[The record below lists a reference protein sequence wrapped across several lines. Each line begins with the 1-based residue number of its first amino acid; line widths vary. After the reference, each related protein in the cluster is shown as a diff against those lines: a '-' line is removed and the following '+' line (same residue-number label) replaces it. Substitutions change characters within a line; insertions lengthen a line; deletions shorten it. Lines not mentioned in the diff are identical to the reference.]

1 MLKEL
6 PFLLFSHPVFVL
18 LTRPPPTGQELA
30 SSDMQKR
37 KTLQK
42 AKKITLAVFN
52 VTSEGICFGSEK
64 PHLRWYLL
72 KKTLFFSTCLF
83 ESSNQYES
91 VKYPV
96 KFIFVYSSVEI
107 PKWIKYMAL
116 LMAAATGDHVT
127 ITLITA
133 VCNLATYVFS
143 NGSNASVAANRYI
156 IF

>member
-52 VTSEGICFGSEK
+52 VTSEGICFGSD
-64 PHLRWYLL
+64 
-72 KKTLFFSTCLF
+72 KTLFKMIFIKKDTIFFYLF
-83 ESSNQYES
+83 
-91 VKYPV
+91 V
-96 KFIFVYSSVEI
+96 
-107 PKWIKYMAL
+107 
-116 LMAAATGDHVT
+116 
-127 ITLITA
+127 
-133 VCNLATYVFS
+133 
-143 NGSNASVAANRYI
+143 
-156 IF
+156 